1 MGGQR
6 GQACAGDLVASASEL
21 QERARVGEIGAVGVG
36 NRQRISREIAS
47 RGGNPAISRLC
58 EALSDAGTAL
68 RGAEQRRPG
77 ASDVSER
84 SAALCR
90 FGSAVAA
97 VRSIGTTRHVD
108 YEGALAAGS
117 RAAEVSDQRG
127 LVDRIG
133 ADGTRRGQYSAGQS
147 AVVESETNDAVQ
159 WTDLVGNHRHDPE
172 DPASFVHFDRLEG
185 VGGRCV
191 CVLSGW
197 QALLEFA
204 SRVEGACVA
213 ATRAGE
219 ERGHRR
225 FLGVAVHIRVA
236 EWNRRAAE

>member
-6 GQACAGDLVASASEL
+6 GRACAGDLVASASEL
-21 QERARVGEIGAVGVG
+21 QERARVGKIGAVGMG

-68 RGAEQRRPG
+68 RGAEQRRAG

-117 RAAEVSDQRG
+117 RATEVSDQRG

-133 ADGTRRGQYSAGQS
+133 ADGARCGQYSAGQS

-159 WTDLVGNHRHDPE
+159 WTDLVGNHRHDPK

-225 FLGVAVHIRVA
+225 FLG